1 MANHPERNPGETDD
15 PIALWRC
22 SLVEHDE
29 PLSEDIDEL
38 EAHVRESVA
47 ARVGDGVPR
56 PQATAE
62 AISVMGAPSAIA
74 AEYAKADPGRVWRR
88 RMQRMSL
95 GALAASAAVAS
106 IAVVMD
112 LLALVLLAAGVDA
125 GSVMAAVV
133 TVGGVGAL
141 TALAAATMMSRARPR
156 GMVARVAPLVARWR
170 AALVAS
176 PRTRRAFVGGSAVVG
191 VACLAPLPPSL
202 AQLHETDTQ
211 IVFTDLFWVLAAV
224 TLAVVG
230 PTIALVQ
237 WGHFGRGAIS
247 RSSVSER
254 EVRMGWSR
262 SVRWM
267 LLGHLLVTLLGVVAG
282 LLGALAAGLAWH
294 ALATYEQMVAAF
306 VGAQVVV
313 GGGACVVAYRVSQGR
328 RSRALR
334 AIDRGVRW
342 WRAASWAPTTGL
354 AILLHVTIMTLLTAL
369 GVAAARA
376 VWDNRYEGLAEV
388 AQLCQAAG
396 VALTPVVA
404 SSLLLLTIRPGPA
417 RARDDLR
424 ERAA

>member
-1 MANHPERNPGETDD
+1 MADETVVDATDADD
-15 PIALWRC
+15 QIALWRC

-29 PLSEDIDEL
+29 ILREDIDEL

-47 ARVGDGVPR
+47 ACVADGLPR

-62 AISVMGAPSAIA
+62 AISVMGAPGAIA

-95 GALAASAAVAS
+95 GALTASAAVAS
-106 IAVVMD
+106 IAVAMD
-112 LLALVLLAAGVDA
+112 MLALVLIAAGVDA
-125 GSVMAAVV
+125 GSVVAAVV

-156 GMVARVAPLVARWR
+156 GIVARVAPLLARWR

-202 AQLHETDTQ
+202 AQLHETDTA

-230 PTIALVQ
+230 PTIALIQ
-237 WGHFGRGAIS
+237 WGHCGRGAIS

-267 LLGHLLVTLLGVVAG
+267 LVGHLLVTLLGVVAG

-306 VGAQVVV
+306 VGAQVIV

-334 AIDRGVRW
+334 AMDRGVRW

-369 GVAAARA
+369 GVAAASA

-396 VALTPVVA
+396 VVLTPVVA
-404 SSLLLLTIRPGPA
+404 SSLLLRTIRPDA
-417 RARDDLR
+417 TRARDDLR